1 MFRVLWR
8 PSTTRRREQIY
19 LRQNTADQLGLSPH
33 IKKAAR
39 KKNTIKKQGLTTGRR
54 IKIMARPTTMRME
67 KGTMLDRPIM
77 IKKRSR
83 RMMVTVK
90 KKTTARRMPAST
102 ELLTL

>member
-1 MFRVLWR
+1 MV
-8 PSTTRRREQIY
+8 
-19 LRQNTADQLGLSPH
+19 DQLGLSPRS
-33 IKKAAR
+33 KKAVR
-39 KKNTIKKQGLTTGRR
+39 KKNTIKKQESITMRR

-67 KGTMLDRPIM
+67 KGMMLDRPIM

-90 KKTTARRMPAST
+90 RRTTARKMPAST